1 MGPGISEA
9 CGKSLAPLEASPVD
23 RSRIPFHRALELCN
37 QLGLTERLYP
47 LFVHDLAA
55 LFHPRKGETPSV
67 LPTPPAIH
75 VKEKSDINAEQSN
88 NEIDARVEKKS
99 VAPGISSEHLVR
111 ETSQNVLSRYRPSE
125 NHALLDYQIQLDLLE
140 SRNKKRVMIV
150 RGQEWTS
157 YDEERLQQLEQS
169 SEMMKER
176 RVYEEQRGMKL
187 LQEGILRR
195 QQDTENL
202 PGPISDEQVRHNS
215 KGSDSRENEESD
227 AQNDLVSWG
236 EPHSL
241 QSTQEQAKVP
251 NEQVIQHV
259 SKGENQPAY
268 SALNNLSELPPHTE
282 SSNADWEELTPEDY
296 DSPVTHPCNTPP
308 EPQDPKS
315 SFGVFPFRLK
325 NQG

>member
-1 MGPGISEA
+1 M
-9 CGKSLAPLEASPVD
+9 
-23 RSRIPFHRALELCN
+23 
-37 QLGLTERLYP
+37 TERLYP

-55 LFHPRKGETPSV
+55 LFHPRKGETPSA
-67 LPTPPAIH
+67 LPIPPAIH
-75 VKEKSDINAEQSN
+75 VKKESDINAEQN
-88 NEIDARVEKKS
+88 NKETDARVEKKG
-99 VAPGISSEHLVR
+99 VVPGIPSEHLFR
-111 ETSQNVLSRYRPSE
+111 ETSQNVSSRYRSSE

-140 SRNKKRVMIV
+140 SRNKKRVMMV

-157 YDEERLQQLEQS
+157 YDEERLQQLEQL

-187 LQEGILRR
+187 LQDGILRR

-202 PGPISDEQVRHNS
+202 LRPRSDEQPRHNS
-215 KGSDSRENEESD
+215 RGSDSTEHEESD
-227 AQNDLVSWG
+227 AQNDLVSLR
-236 EPHSL
+236 EHHSL
-241 QSTQEQAKVP
+241 QSSEEQPKVP
-251 NEQVIQHV
+251 SEDEMQHV

-282 SSNADWEELTPEDY
+282 SSNAEWEELTPEDC

-308 EPQDPKS
+308 EPQDPKPS
-315 SFGVFPFRLK
+315 YGVFPFRLK